1 MGRYV
6 ALLRGVNVGG
16 HKRVPMAEWR
26 ALLGSLGCTE
36 VQTLLNSG
44 NAVFTSRMRST
55 ATLAQRIRESIQQ
68 GLKVDVP
75 VIVKSAEEFTAIEA
89 DNNLANEP
97 VDPSRLLVAF
107 AAAAKDLETPA
118 NLFDLVRPSEKLWL
132 GTQAL
137 YLWCPDGILQS
148 RAAEALLGKR
158 GQALT
163 TRNWGT
169 VTKIGALLRKASP

>member
-1 MGRYV
+1 MGRHV

-26 ALLGSLGCTE
+26 ALLGTLGCTE

-44 NAVFTSRMRST
+44 NAVFSSGVRST
-55 ATLAQRIRESIQQ
+55 ATLAQRIRASLQQ

-75 VIVKSAEEFTAIEA
+75 VIVKTAEEFAAIEA
-89 DNNLANEP
+89 GNVLAAQDF
-97 VDPSRLLVAF
+97 DPSRLLVAF
-107 AAAAKDLETPA
+107 AASSKDLEPLA
-118 NLFDLVRPSEKLWL
+118 GLQDLVRAPEKLWL
-132 GTQAL
+132 GTHAL

-148 RAAEALLGKR
+148 RAAEALLGQR

-169 VTKIGALLRKASP
+169 VTKIGALLRAPGD

>member
-26 ALLGSLGCTE
+26 ALLGTLGCSE

-44 NAVFTSRMRST
+44 NAVFSSRIRST
-55 ATLAQRIRESIQQ
+55 ATLAQRIRESIQR

-75 VIVKSAEEFTAIEA
+75 VIVKSAEEFAAIEA

-97 VDPSRLLVAF
+97 VDASRLLVAI
-107 AAAAKDLETPA
+107 AAAAKDLEPLA
-118 NLFDLVRPSEKLWL
+118 GLQDLVQAPEKFWL

-169 VTKIGALLRKASP
+169 VTKIGALLREPGD

>member
-16 HKRVPMAEWR
+16 NKRVPMAEWR
-26 ALLGSLGCTE
+26 ALLGTLGCTE

-44 NAVFTSRMRST
+44 NAVFGSRIRST
-55 ATLAQRIRESIQQ
+55 ATLAQRIRESLLQS
-68 GLKVDVP
+68 LKVDAP
-75 VIVKSAEEFTAIEA
+75 VIVKSAEEFATIEA
-89 DNNLANEP
+89 GNALANEAI
-97 VDPSRLLVAF
+97 DPSRLLVAF
-107 AAAAKDLETPA
+107 AAASKDLES
-118 NLFDLVRPSEKLWL
+118 LSGLKDLVQAPEKLWL
-132 GTQAL
+132 GTHAL

-148 RAAEALLGKR
+148 RAAEALLGRR

-169 VTKIGALLRKASP
+169 VTKIGALLRAPKD

>member
-1 MGRYV
+1 MSRFV

-16 HKRVPMAEWR
+16 AKRVPMAEWR
-26 ALLGSLGCTE
+26 ALLGTLGCTE

-44 NAVFTSRMRST
+44 NAVFSSRIRST
-55 ATLAQRIRESIQQ
+55 ATLAQRIRESILQ

-75 VIVKSAEEFTAIEA
+75 VIVKTAEEFAAIEA
-89 DNNLANEP
+89 GNELVAP
-97 VDPSRLLVAF
+97 NVDPSRLLVAF
-107 AAAAKDLETPA
+107 AAAAKDLAPLA
-118 NLFDLVRPSEKLWL
+118 GLKDLVQAPERLWF
-132 GTQAL
+132 GPHAL

-169 VTKIGALLRKASP
+169 VMKIGALLRTPAG

>member
-26 ALLGSLGCTE
+26 ALLGTLGCTE

-44 NAVFTSRMRST
+44 NAVFTSRIRST
-55 ATLAQRIRESIQQ
+55 ATLAQRIRASLQQ
-68 GLKVDVP
+68 VLKVDVP
-75 VIVKSAEEFTAIEA
+75 VIVKSADEFAAIEA
-89 DNNLANEP
+89 GNDLAARDL
-97 VDPSRLLVAF
+97 DPSRLLVAF
-107 AAAAKDLETPA
+107 AAASKDLEA
-118 NLFDLVRPSEKLWL
+118 LVGLSDLVRAPEKLWL

-137 YLWCPDGILQS
+137 YLWCSDGVLQS

-169 VTKIGALLRKASP
+169 VTKIGALLRAPNA